1 MAKGHGSRLT
11 ICQLNQFNTNSEA
24 AMLSKRAPHSTNA
37 NVLCKAV
44 WWNSKNS
51 RPSRPKLNRVE
62 LWWSSSY
69 CYIVGQSQ
77 AGKLFSL
84 CLAPLCLNSLLLAR
98 CWMYP
103 LSFNEYAAM
112 FNGMVIYKW
121 FELRNHC
128 IFSTVESCLFVFL
141 SPVSQIQ
148 TWWPESI
155 KTVITFAKTFLVWST
170 LVWGAKCQTFQ
181 MGLC

>member
-1 MAKGHGSRLT
+1 
-11 ICQLNQFNTNSEA
+11 
-24 AMLSKRAPHSTNA
+24 MLSKRAPHSTNA

-51 RPSRPKLNRVE
+51 RPCRPKLNRVE

-141 SPVSQIQ
+141 STVSQIH

-155 KTVITFAKTFLVWST
+155 KTVITFAKTFLVWHLEHSGLRSKVSNISNGT
-170 LVWGAKCQTFQ
+170 LLIA
-181 MGLC
+181 